1 MRKVTLIPGDGI
13 GPEISKSV
21 TDIFEAAGVEV
32 EFEIENAG
40 EKVYNETGELIPESL
55 YKSIEKNKVALKGP
69 ITTPIGKGFR
79 SINVY
84 LRKKYDLYSN
94 IRPIKTL
101 PGIKTRYENIDLV
114 IFRENT
120 EGLYIGEEKFENEEQ
135 TSAIAIKRI
144 TKKGSFRIIKAA
156 FEYAKANN
164 LNKVTVVHKAN
175 ILKITDGLF
184 LETAREIAKDYPG
197 ITAEEVIIDNMC
209 MQLVMNPE
217 KYQVIVTMN
226 LYGDIL
232 SDLCAGLVGGLGLA
246 PGANIG
252 EDIAVFEAVHGS
264 APDIAGQ
271 NKANPLALLFTSI
284 DMLKYLKE
292 NEKAE
297 QIKKAVLRVLEKGEV
312 LTADLGGSAT
322 TEELTAEI
330 IKNL

>member
-1 MRKVTLIPGDGI
+1 MRKITLIPGDGI

-21 TDIFEAAGVEV
+21 TDIFKAVGADV

-40 EKVYNETGELIPESL
+40 ENVYNETGELIPDSL
-55 YKSIEKNKVALKGP
+55 YKSLEKNKIALKGP

-94 IRPIKTL
+94 IRPIRTL
-101 PGIKTRYENIDLV
+101 PGIKTKYENIDLV

-120 EGLYIGEEKFENEEQ
+120 EGLYIGEEKYENEEQ

-144 TKKGSFRIIKAA
+144 TKKGSYRIIKAA
-156 FEYAKANN
+156 FEHAKNNN
-164 LNKVTVVHKAN
+164 LDKVTVVHKAN

-184 LETAREIAKDYPG
+184 LDTAREIAKDYPG
-197 ITAEEVIIDNMC
+197 ITTEEVIIDNMC
-209 MQLVMNPE
+209 MQLVMNPQ
-217 KYQVIVTMN
+217 KYKVIVTMN

-271 NKANPLALLFTSI
+271 NKANPLALLFTAI
-284 DMLKYLKE
+284 DMLKYIKE
-292 NEKAE
+292 SEKAA
-297 QIKKAVLRVLEKGEV
+297 QIEKAVLKVLENGKV

-322 TEELTAEI
+322 TEELTEEI